1 MSTNSNETAPHLST
15 LPFIKAHGT
24 ENDFVVLIDVDDQLE
39 TLGVLDDALVAALC
53 DRRAGIGGDGFLR
66 VVRAGADRAGD
77 VREDTEAAGAVGED
91 ADLAG
96 TDGAQGAS
104 GDRWFM
110 DYRNADGSI
119 AEMCGNGIRVF
130 AHVLASQGLETE
142 REFDVD
148 TRAGVKHIVL
158 HELEGDGPHG
168 PSRAVVQVGM
178 GPVEATGVSTAR
190 MGEFDFAGLGV
201 DVGNPHLAAVIP
213 GLTARELADMD
224 FTQPAFDHE
233 FFPHGVN
240 VEVLTEMTD
249 GAVHMR
255 VWERGVGETRSCG
268 TGTVAAARA
277 ALADAGIENGSV
289 TVRVPGGALTI
300 AIENGVATMT
310 GPSVIV
316 GRGEVELAALRR

>member
-1 MSTNSNETAPHLST
+1 MTYSNKYLST

-24 ENDFVVLIDVDDQLE
+24 ENDFVVLIDVDDHLD
-39 TLGVLDDALVAALC
+39 TLGVLTDDLVASLC

-66 VVRAGADRAGD
+66 VVRAND
-77 VREDTEAAGAVGED
+77 
-91 ADLAG
+91 
-96 TDGAQGAS
+96 DGAK
-104 GDRWFM
+104 WFM

-130 AHVLASQGLETE
+130 AHVLLAQGLETE
-142 REFDVD
+142 REFDVV
-148 TRAGVKHIVL
+148 TRAGVKHIVI
-158 HELEGDGPHG
+158 HELTGEGPHG
-168 PSRAVVQVGM
+168 PSHAQVEVGM
-178 GPVEATGVSTAR
+178 GPVEVTGVSTAR
-190 MGEFDFAGLGV
+190 MGQFDFAGLGV

-213 GLTARELADMD
+213 GLTAAELEAMKLV
-224 FTQPAFDHE
+224 QPAFDHD
-233 FFPHGVN
+233 FFPEGIN
-240 VEVLTEMTD
+240 VEILTEMAD

-289 TVRVPGGALTI
+289 TVNVPGGALII
-300 AIENGVATMT
+300 AIEGGQATMT

-316 GRGEVELAALRR
+316 GRGEVELGALRR

>member
-1 MSTNSNETAPHLST
+1 MSTNSSETAPHLST

-66 VVRAGADRAGD
+66 VVRAGADC
-77 VREDTEAAGAVGED
+77 AGAVSDD
-91 ADLAG
+91 ADPAG
-96 TDGAQGAS
+96 TDGAQGGCAA
-104 GDRWFM
+104 RWFM

-178 GPVEATGVSTAR
+178 GPVEVTGVSTAR

-213 GLTARELADMD
+213 GLTASELAGMD

-240 VEVLTEMTD
+240 VEVLTEMSD
-249 GAVHMR
+249 CAVHMR

-289 TVRVPGGALTI
+289 TVHVPGGALTI
-300 AIENGVATMT
+300 AIEDGVATMT

-316 GRGEVELAALRR
+316 GRGEVELSALRR

>member
-1 MSTNSNETAPHLST
+1 MSTNSNETEPHLSS

-39 TLGVLDDALVAALC
+39 SLGVLTDDLVAALC

-66 VVRAGADRAGD
+66 VVRADAGRADAAGD
-77 VREDTEAAGAVGED
+77 NADAVSAEAAGAD
-91 ADLAG
+91 SSA
-96 TDGAQGAS
+96 DGAQGA
-104 GDRWFM
+104 GAARWFM

-158 HELEGDGPHG
+158 HELEGDSPHG

-178 GPVEATGVSTAR
+178 GPVEVTGVSTAR

-201 DVGNPHLAAVIP
+201 DMGNPHLAAVIP
-213 GLTARELADMD
+213 GLTPSELAAMD
-224 FTQPAFDHE
+224 FTQPAFDHD

-249 GAVHMR
+249 DTVHMR

-277 ALADAGIENGSV
+277 ALADAGIENGTV

-300 AIENGVATMT
+300 TITDNEATMT

-316 GRGEVELAALRR
+316 ARGEVNLNALR